1 MTYLCVWKILMNPQ
15 QQKTVGNEFN
25 KMTRYKV
32 NI

>member
-1 MTYLCVWKILMNPQ
+1 MTYLYMWKILRNP

-25 KMTRYKV
+25 KMTGYKV